1 MYYVCLFGIFTSSC
15 NVGSVNS
22 VINIVLLFSGG
33 VAGTCNRVQY
43 DYVIIIVVVIIINN
57 NDDDGV
63 MINYKP
69 AWRLLAI

>member
-1 MYYVCLFGIFTSSC
+1 
-15 NVGSVNS
+15 
-22 VINIVLLFSGG
+22 
-33 VAGTCNRVQY
+33 VQY